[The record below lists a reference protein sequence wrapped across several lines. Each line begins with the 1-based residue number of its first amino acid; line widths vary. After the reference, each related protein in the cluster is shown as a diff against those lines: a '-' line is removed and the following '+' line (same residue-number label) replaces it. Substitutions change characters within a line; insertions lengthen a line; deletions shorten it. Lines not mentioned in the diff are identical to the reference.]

1 MLNPNSAPGSDGF
14 TGWFYQGCWPIIK
27 NDVVAAV
34 HDFFKGS
41 QLHRGISSTTVVLIP
56 KVARPAGLGDLRPIS
71 LCNFSCKILSHILVS
86 RLAVFL
92 PNLISLE

>member
-56 KVARPAGLGDLRPIS
+56 KVARPAGL
-71 LCNFSCKILSHILVS
+71 
-86 RLAVFL
+86 VFL